1 MFEGNLQ
8 HDAQEFLRC
17 LLCYLQDASKEVQK
31 FYCQLPP
38 RLSPRAVVLNPIM
51 QRFLKAAQKISISP
65 SKDTAKL
72 NEESQSNVK
81 EKNDKDAASESVKV
95 NLFPKSGNVTIV
107 EKPEAAKSPSKIQTA
122 PNLGDTASVVDKK
135 TNDDIQSGTLPKGD
149 ANEGNDIEMENA
161 MSKSNNDG
169 ELSVSGQPSRN
180 RGMAR
185 RGRRFNPYRK
195 NSSSKSE
202 KYEETKF
209 IVKPSSSKKGKK
221 GPGPVDKL
229 QPSIS
234 DMFVTK
240 TYSAK
245 KRLGMSSTVVRKTSE
260 ELFDEIKADC
270 KDSKSAMDTSSPRK
284 SQSMPVLTSGLND
297 ASENVDMQPVVSLTN
312 LHGRI
317 TPEITSESAT
327 TVNVK
332 DNSVD
337 QNSNA
342 ELKNTEISKDENA
355 KAVKSVDENGTEIRN
370 EKINETSKGEADKS
384 KSFQNI
390 FAQFLQGPNCPIVDS
405 DSDSVDLLT
414 DSDNEDIVAQKKL
427 AKRLHESPRRSPR
440 KHIEMFHSSPR
451 RSVSLNI
458 QSETAE
464 KSSPRKILSF
474 DSRNNLSLNN
484 LKNVASSNDSKKV
497 NENSPGAVNVK
508 SEVTKDSTTCKKE
521 ENSNNCDNE
530 MKVDNMSVDGK
541 NSEIGD
547 RNLFPIVKLEKCDHV
562 FDGGSKS
569 VSANYAAKCLTPMK
583 NSPRKSDPGD
593 SSNYLK
599 CRNLLEE
606 LEINNEDDLQRA
618 IDEMYNSPVK
628 SRSKCDLIERLF
640 QGSMMLRTRCLQCES
655 SRERREEFHDVSV
668 PVRLEQS
675 DSDDEEGINPF
686 SDNWICPSLSFII
699 WMSILS
705 FRGI

>member
-38 RLSPRAVVLNPIM
+38 RLSPGAVVLNPIM
-51 QRFLKAAQKISISP
+51 QRFLKAAQKMAISP
-65 SKDTAKL
+65 SKEIEKSKEDSKSKDSMSTDI
-72 NEESQSNVK
+72 
-81 EKNDKDAASESVKV
+81 EKNGEDAMSESVKV
-95 NLFPKSGNVTIV
+95 NLFPKAENVTIE
-107 EKPEAAKSPSKIQTA
+107 EKPEAAKSPSKIQVA

-149 ANEGNDIEMENA
+149 ANEANDVEMENA
-161 MSKSNNDG
+161 TTKSNTDG
-169 ELSVSGQPSRN
+169 EFSGQPSRN

-195 NSSSKSE
+195 NSNSKSE
-202 KYEETKF
+202 KYEDNLL

-221 GPGPVDKL
+221 GPGLVDKL

-240 TYSAK
+240 TYSSK
-245 KRLGMSSTVVRKTSE
+245 KRLGMSSTVVNRKTSE
-260 ELFDEIKADC
+260 ELFDEIKADF
-270 KDSKSAMDTSSPRK
+270 KASKPAVDMSPRK
-284 SQSMPVLTSGLND
+284 SQSMPVLNDTSHSVN
-297 ASENVDMQPVVSLTN
+297 MQPVVSLTH
-312 LHGRI
+312 LHGKKS
-317 TPEITSESAT
+317 PEIESESA
-327 TVNVK
+327 VIV
-332 DNSVD
+332 DLQDRSVD
-337 QNSNA
+337 VNANAQLINSEVNK
-342 ELKNTEISKDENA
+342 EKNPET
-355 KAVKSVDENGTEIRN
+355 IRN
-370 EKINETSKGEADKS
+370 IDEKPTDKTNDKFNEASKAEAISEAPKAKTDKTR
-384 KSFQNI
+384 SFQNI

-414 DSDNEDIVAQKKL
+414 DSDTEDIVAQKKL

-440 KHIEMFHSSPR
+440 KQIEMYQSPR
-451 RSVSLNI
+451 QSVSLNI
-458 QSETAE
+458 QSEMVE
-464 KSSPRKILSF
+464 RSSPRKILSF
-474 DSRNNLSLNN
+474 DSRNILSLNTAN
-484 LKNVASSNDSKKV
+484 LKTVFSSNDSNTM
-497 NENSPGAVNVK
+497 NEDSSEKRGVK
-508 SEVTKDSTTCKKE
+508 SEENGDNICKKE
-521 ENSNNCDNE
+521 EASEDIE
-530 MKVDNMSVDGK
+530 LKSVDGI
-541 NSEIGD
+541 SADIGD

-583 NSPRKSDPGD
+583 NSPRKSDPAD

-606 LEINNEDDLQRA
+606 LEIEDEDDLQRA
-618 IDEMYNSPVK
+618 IEEMYNSPVK

-675 DSDDEEGINPF
+675 DSDDEEGTVTK
-686 SDNWICPSLSFII
+686 LQ
-699 WMSILS
+699 ILDS
-705 FRGI
+705 